1 MSPDQLTFDNP
12 VERHSH
18 IKPHASWQ
26 PLPGLDA
33 ELDPKAD
40 HGETSYRGTGRL
52 PGRKALITGGDSG
65 IGAAVA
71 IAFAREG
78 ADVALSYLPEEQVDA
93 EAIAAHVR
101 AAGRT
106 AVLLPGDIRDREF
119 CRSLVAD
126 AVEGLG
132 GLDILVNNAAHQVYH
147 QSFDELDEADLD
159 RTIQTNLYAM
169 FWITRD
175 ALPHL
180 GPGSTIINSTSVQGY
195 NPSPMII
202 NYASTKF
209 GIIGFTKALAAD
221 LAPRGIRVN
230 AVAPGPVWTPLQV
243 SDGQPTGEAQRLRR
257 VVLARPDEPA
267 GRAGARL
274 RVPRLAGVELRRGRG
289 HQRQRRGERAL
300 TRLTVSALRAPSS
313 TTAARRGPRS
323 CGTPGSR
330 AGAASAGSARPR
342 GSAAGRAGAGPSAR
356 RRATRRGRPRSTGGP
371 RSRRRDRSARRR
383 RRDRGARATARA
395 GARARRH
402 ALRRPGPRG
411 PAVRVRPVARS
422 RTAAVSSESCV
433 QDRRLKLSLPTVAHT
448 SSITQTFA
456 CT

>member
-1 MSPDQLTFDNP
+1 MSRDQLTFDNP

-33 ELDPKAD
+33 KLDPKAD
-40 HGETSYRGTGRL
+40 HGEQTYRGLGRL

-78 ADVALSYLPEEQVDA
+78 ADVALSYLPEEQIDA
-93 EAIAAHVR
+93 DAIAEQVR
-101 AAGRT
+101 AAGRK

-119 CRSLVAD
+119 CRTLVAD
-126 AVEGLG
+126 AVAGLG

-147 QSFDELDEADLD
+147 QTFDDLDEADLD

-169 FWITRD
+169 FWITKD

-180 GPGSTIINSTSVQGY
+180 GPGSTIVNSTSVQGY

-209 GIIGFTKALAAD
+209 AIIGFTKALAQD

-243 SDGQPTGEAQRLRR
+243 SDGQPEEKLKGFGDSSWLGGPVNPSNKHPRTCSSPRPNPALWWEKSSTSTAAPTFRSTHYVADLSR
-257 VVLARPDEPA
+257 VVAE
-267 GRAGARL
+267 
-274 RVPRLAGVELRRGRG
+274 
-289 HQRQRRGERAL
+289 
-300 TRLTVSALRAPSS
+300 
-313 TTAARRGPRS
+313 
-323 CGTPGSR
+323 
-330 AGAASAGSARPR
+330 ASA
-342 GSAAGRAGAGPSAR
+342 AGAGP
-356 RRATRRGRPRSTGGP
+356 
-371 RSRRRDRSARRR
+371 
-383 RRDRGARATARA
+383 
-395 GARARRH
+395 
-402 ALRRPGPRG
+402 
-411 PAVRVRPVARS
+411 
-422 RTAAVSSESCV
+422 AAAS
-433 QDRRLKLSLPTVAHT
+433 
-448 SSITQTFA
+448 
-456 CT
+456 

>member
-93 EAIAAHVR
+93 EAIAEHVR
-101 AAGRT
+101 AAGRK

-209 GIIGFTKALAAD
+209 GDHRLHQGARRRPG
-221 LAPRGIRVN
+221 APRHPRERRRTGAGVDAAAGLRR
-230 AVAPGPVWTPLQV
+230 AAH
-243 SDGQPTGEAQRLRR
+243 GEAERLRG

-267 GRAGARL
+267 RRAGAGL
-274 RVPRLAGVELRRGRG
+274 RVPRVAGVQLRGRRG

-300 TRLTVSALRAPSS
+300 
-313 TTAARRGPRS
+313 
-323 CGTPGSR
+323 
-330 AGAASAGSARPR
+330 
-342 GSAAGRAGAGPSAR
+342 
-356 RRATRRGRPRSTGGP
+356 
-371 RSRRRDRSARRR
+371 
-383 RRDRGARATARA
+383 
-395 GARARRH
+395 
-402 ALRRPGPRG
+402 
-411 PAVRVRPVARS
+411 
-422 RTAAVSSESCV
+422 
-433 QDRRLKLSLPTVAHT
+433 
-448 SSITQTFA
+448 IT
-456 CT
+456 